1 HWEDSARQVLNE
13 YFIPR
18 DEHQVLR
25 FEAEVWC
32 RDRGAMVLE
41 ISLKPMPGS
50 EEDDIQFLFEARD
63 VTSRKLA
70 ENKLFQREANLK
82 LYYDKQPVMMI
93 TLDGNNRIQQ
103 VNQFAEELLGY
114 SLDQLLGHR
123 PREFYV

>member
-1 HWEDSARQVLNE
+1 
-13 YFIPR
+13 
-18 DEHQVLR
+18 
-25 FEAEVWC
+25 
-32 RDRGAMVLE
+32 
-41 ISLKPMPGS
+41 MPGS
-50 EEDDIQFLFEARD
+50 EEGDIQFLFEARD

-114 SLDQLLGHR
+114 PLDELLGHR
-123 PREFYV
+123 PRGVLCR